1 LLERKGRLIYLL
13 KHSSKTLLHK
23 KQRKKIDV
31 AVFLK
36 RFRGED
42 DEMRIEN

>member
-1 LLERKGRLIYLL
+1 MP
-13 KHSSKTLLHK
+13 K

-31 AVFLK
+31 AVSLK

-42 DEMRIEN
+42 DEMRIEI